1 MDIGVTRPG
10 RARCGGVVLMT
21 VTEISILDTA
31 SQPARESGS
40 VRAAGGEVARG
51 SSQL

>member
-1 MDIGVTRPG
+1 
-10 RARCGGVVLMT
+10 MT

-40 VRAAGGEVARG
+40 VRAAGGGKVARG